1 MAKPGFKYIGVVL
14 ALTALFFVMGWTVMG
29 FLALGPSLF
38 VCWFFRDPD
47 RVIPQDPHAII
58 SPADGRVVKVAREET
73 NPYWEGPCTKVSI
86 FMNIFNV
93 HVNRVPMGGVVEKA
107 AYFPGKFINASLDKA
122 SEDNERNALVIKTPA
137 GYSYTVV
144 QIAGLI
150 ARRIVCRVE
159 KGDHLE
165 RGRRYGMICF
175 GSRLDLHLPLE
186 TEIAVALGDKVKA
199 GSSVIGVMKQGM

>member
-1 MAKPGFKYIGVVL
+1 M
-14 ALTALFFVMGWTVMG
+14 TALFFVMGWTVMG

-47 RVIPQDPHAII
+47 RVIPRDPHAIV

-73 NPYWEGPCTKVSI
+73 NPYREGPCTKVSI
-86 FMNIFNV
+86 FMNVFNV
-93 HVNRVPMGGVVEKA
+93 HVNRVPMGGVVEKV

-150 ARRIVCRVE
+150 ARRIVCRVG

-199 GSSVIGVMKQGM
+199 GSSVIGVMEQGV